1 LSPPF
6 AITTT
11 AESASSAAKARE
23 AASVFD
29 PIITVTL
36 FCIRNESMREA
47 PLCGA
52 GNPEGRAAFMVVEVK
67 PGEPTSSAPE
77 EDSQS

>member
-1 LSPPF
+1 M
-6 AITTT
+6 
-11 AESASSAAKARE
+11 
-23 AASVFD
+23 FD

-67 PGEPTSSAPE
+67 PGEPASSAPE